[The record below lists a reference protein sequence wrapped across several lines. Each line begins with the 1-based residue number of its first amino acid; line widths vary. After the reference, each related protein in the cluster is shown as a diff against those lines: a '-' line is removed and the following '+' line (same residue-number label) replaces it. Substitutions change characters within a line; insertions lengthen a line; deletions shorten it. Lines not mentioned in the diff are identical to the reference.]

1 MTQKERRLQIKARA
15 KKQLKQSSSNPYLAT
30 LVFGLINFL
39 MLIIFEVYMVCAL
52 GLSNFL
58 GNEDYIGLN
67 VYTAFQIIISIISLL
82 LMNGFMWYCLKVYR
96 GEQNSIKDIFNG
108 FSKKGLKLFLITL
121 IEGLLS
127 FIVMIILCVPM
138 FIILFITED
147 NSAIFLIVFLLIYA
161 LMFIALLYVSYSFR
175 MTCYIIYDNDLG
187 IIDTI
192 KLSFKMMKGHKW
204 ELFKLDMTL
213 IGWVLLILITFYIAG
228 IYVFPYMWTVNA
240 GFYEELK
247 NENNAETINGEIIE
261 KL

>member
-30 LVFGLINFL
+30 LVLGLINFL

-58 GNEDYIGLN
+58 GNEDYIGFY

-82 LMNGFMWYCLKVYR
+82 LFNGFIWYCLKVYR
-96 GEQNSIKDIFNG
+96 GEQNKIKDIFNG

-127 FIVMIILCVPM
+127 FIVMIILCIPM
-138 FIILFITED
+138 FVILFVTED
-147 NSAIFLIVFLLIYA
+147 DSTIFLIVFLLIYA
-161 LMFIALLYVSYSFR
+161 LMFIALLYISYSFR
-175 MTCYIIYDNDLG
+175 MTYYIIYDNDLS

-204 ELFKLDMTL
+204 ELFKLDMTF

-228 IYVFPYMWTVNA
+228 IYFLPYAWTVNA
-240 GFYEELK
+240 GFYEEIK
-247 NENNAETINGEIIE
+247 NENSIETINGEIIE